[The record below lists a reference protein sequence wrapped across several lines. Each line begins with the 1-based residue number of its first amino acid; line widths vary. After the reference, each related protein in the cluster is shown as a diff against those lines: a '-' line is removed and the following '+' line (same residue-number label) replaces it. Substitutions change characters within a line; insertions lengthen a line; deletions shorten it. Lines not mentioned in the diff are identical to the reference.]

1 MPFLPPNQQRQ
12 NTPLAS
18 PAMTDKASTWQ
29 ITNNAPSHQQLLTDE
44 AGGWS
49 TVASSGWRSCCS
61 MANDTRLRNAHNNN
75 STSLRIHC
83 TCLTKWLKTWSSALS
98 RSSWLR
104 GVGHLVGHVQ
114 RALRMLHS
122 NRVLTSKCTCR
133 WFILLSKC
141 PKATGLCLL
150 NSAATKTETSTLLW
164 TFAVCQVILYSQFL

>member
-1 MPFLPPNQQRQ
+1 MPFLTPNQQRQ
-12 NTPLAS
+12 NTPLVS

-29 ITNNAPSHQQLLTDE
+29 ITNNAPSHQQLLTDK

-49 TVASSGWRSCCS
+49 TVASSGWRSCCP
-61 MANDTRLRNAHNNN
+61 MANDTRLMNADNNN

-83 TCLTKWLKTWSSALS
+83 TCLTKWLKTWSGALS
-98 RSSWLR
+98 QSSWLR

-122 NRVLTSKCTCR
+122 SRVLTSKCTSR

-164 TFAVCQVILYSQFL
+164 TFAVCQVILYSKFL